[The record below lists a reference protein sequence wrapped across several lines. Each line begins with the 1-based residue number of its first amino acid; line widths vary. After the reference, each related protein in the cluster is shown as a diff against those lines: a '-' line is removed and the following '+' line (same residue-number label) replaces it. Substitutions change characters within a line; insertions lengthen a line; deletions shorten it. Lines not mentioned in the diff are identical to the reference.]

1 LFKESIVLQKR
12 KTNLPQKRFDFA
24 KLADEAVKDKE
35 ESSNSSLSL
44 DTSSNRNDLSISS
57 TPSPHTAPAAITSG
71 VSLLNSTPLSYVFV
85 YLFVWTSGAKISWV
99 VVVIILIIITLVCER
114 QRRRR
119 RRKLWWLSDNW
130 DYRDKTRAKW
140 LTPAYSLS
148 LDN

>member
-1 LFKESIVLQKR
+1 MFKESIVLQKR

-85 YLFVWTSGAKISWV
+85 YLFVWTSGAKIS
-99 VVVIILIIITLVCER
+99 
-114 QRRRR
+114 
-119 RRKLWWLSDNW
+119 
-130 DYRDKTRAKW
+130 
-140 LTPAYSLS
+140 
-148 LDN
+148 